1 MYFNFLKKHS
11 PGRKIYGFGF
21 IFIYKNHTFIIGTK
35 KREYHNSQNY
45 KNLAKKTC
53 RSKKFFVSYR
63 K

>member
-1 MYFNFLKKHS
+1 MFFRFFKKHS

-21 IFIYKNHTFIIGTK
+21 AFMFNYHTFLIGTK

-45 KNLAKKTC
+45 KNLVKKTW
-53 RSKKFFVSYR
+53 RSKKFFVYLR